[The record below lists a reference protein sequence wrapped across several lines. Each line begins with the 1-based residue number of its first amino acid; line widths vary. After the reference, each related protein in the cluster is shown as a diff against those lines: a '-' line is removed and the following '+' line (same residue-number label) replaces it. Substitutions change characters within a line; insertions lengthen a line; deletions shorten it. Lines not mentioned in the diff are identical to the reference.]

1 MPNLNGQEK
10 NLELENSELIEE
22 FAINLDLTKQQIFR
36 KQVLQLLYL
45 IDINKGKVE
54 IQKTSFLNIFE
65 SNGLSDKEER
75 EAESLSVEIFSQKN
89 ELDKMIQSFAE

>member
-22 FAINLDLTKQQIFR
+22 FAINLDLTKQQILR

-54 IQKTSFLNIFE
+54 IQKKSFLNILFANYLY
-65 SNGLSDKEER
+65 SISY
-75 EAESLSVEIFSQKN
+75 FS
-89 ELDKMIQSFAE
+89 